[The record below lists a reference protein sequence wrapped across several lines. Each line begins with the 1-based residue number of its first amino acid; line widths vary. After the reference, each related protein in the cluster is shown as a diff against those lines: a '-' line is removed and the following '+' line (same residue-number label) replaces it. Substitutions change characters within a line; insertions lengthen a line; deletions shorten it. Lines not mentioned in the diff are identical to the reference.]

1 MTNYSFAE
9 FKTWFA
15 AHPTLPHCP
24 AWGDKWKIFDPNEA
38 SSLTLRPRPLE
49 VKQELFNC
57 LVEGKDHSNYKFATN
72 DLWIE
77 FSLVGQKWRLEKQ
90 GQAQQAQLQE
100 LEQQTQANL
109 TTINNLRRDIEQL
122 QSQKQTLQEQ
132 AEQRHQ
138 RMLVQDRNLQQ
149 KIAQLEREIQDQ
161 KQRILALEANKTD
174 LVQQLSQSQTKNQ
187 THLEQEKSHL
197 TQQITL
203 IKEILAEAPS
213 SSTSSSRWSW
223 LTGGSK

>member
-1 MTNYSFAE
+1 
-9 FKTWFA
+9 
-15 AHPTLPHCP
+15 
-24 AWGDKWKIFDPNEA
+24 
-38 SSLTLRPRPLE
+38 
-49 VKQELFNC
+49 
-57 LVEGKDHSNYKFATN
+57 
-72 DLWIE
+72 
-77 FSLVGQKWRLEKQ
+77 
-90 GQAQQAQLQE
+90 
-100 LEQQTQANL
+100 
-109 TTINNLRRDIEQL
+109 L

-213 SSTSSSRWSW
+213 SSTSSSR
-223 LTGGSK
+223 